1 MIAQSGKLRVPRGMV
16 SLRQANV
23 GNYMKK
29 IFFTFD
35 FQILPQRRH
44 IGARI
49 ISCRYI
55 SIKRILNAVGV
66 DTFISI
72 ETVSK
77 IVDCGRKIRNDVHH
91 VHIDTY
97 YCKPELMS

>member
-1 MIAQSGKLRVPRGMV
+1 MIAQSGKLREPRGMV

-23 GNYMKK
+23 GIYMKK
-29 IFFTFD
+29 YSLPLIFTFY
-35 FQILPQRRH
+35 LLRRH

-49 ISCRYI
+49 IFCRYI

-77 IVDCGRKIRNDVHH
+77 IVDCGRKIRNDVH
-91 VHIDTY
+91 IDTY
-97 YCKPELMS
+97 HCKPELMS